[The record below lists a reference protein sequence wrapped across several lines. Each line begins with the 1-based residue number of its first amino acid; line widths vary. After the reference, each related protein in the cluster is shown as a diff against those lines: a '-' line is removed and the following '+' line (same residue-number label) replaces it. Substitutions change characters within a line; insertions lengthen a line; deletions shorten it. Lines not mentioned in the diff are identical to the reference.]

1 MTRTAVSFV
10 WRSEMKPFLTLLTL
24 LTLFLFS
31 LAASFVLEGLDVEKS
46 MGGIISG
53 WSCDL
58 CGDDRTSYILLA
70 NMGVIE

>member
-10 WRSEMKPFLTLLTL
+10 WRSEMKLFLTL

-31 LAASFVLEGLDVEKS
+31 SAASFVLEGLDMEKS

>member
-10 WRSEMKPFLTLLTL
+10 WRSEMKLFLTLLI
-24 LTLFLFS
+24 LFLSS
-31 LAASFVLEGLDVEKS
+31 LAASFVLEGLDMEKS